1 MGVKCCECEGIQPN
15 LPSAKRVGSELDVGM
30 TRRSSIFVLEM
41 AGQHSGGFDSGGHF
55 VAGLAEGSWQGGFVL
70 TLPKFIFGMLLVV
83 VAVSIWTAIDGYS
96 LSAVIMRAIAC
107 AVILQVGYF
116 VYVLVMV
123 GRERPELTS
132 AKRREQVEKTFP
144 AERQNLPH

>member
-1 MGVKCCECEGIQPN
+1 
-15 LPSAKRVGSELDVGM
+15 M
-30 TRRSSIFVLEM
+30 TRRSSIFALEM
-41 AGQHSGGFDSGGHF
+41 AGEHCGGSDSGGHF
-55 VAGLAEGSWQGGFVL
+55 VAGLAEDSWQGGSVL

-123 GRERPELTS
+123 GREGPELTS
-132 AKRREQVEKTFP
+132 ATQREPVEKTFP
-144 AERQNLPH
+144 AEQQNLPH